1 MDAVAVKTMN
11 TRYRE
16 NRIMGNY
23 TVMKREEAE
32 FEPGYH
38 IKQRAQNSDQNE
50 SKHQLLTITLFNNLI
65 IIAI

>member
-23 TVMKREEAE
+23 TVMKREEVE
-32 FEPGYH
+32 IEPGYH

-50 SKHQLLTITLFNNLI
+50 SKHQLLTITLLNNLI

>member
-11 TRYRE
+11 MRYKE

-38 IKQRAQNSDQNE
+38 IKQRAQNE
-50 SKHQLLTITLFNNLI
+50 SKHHLLTITLFNNLMI
-65 IIAI
+65 ITYRW